1 MSNADQ
7 SPVTL
12 TSAQGYGGGS
22 SAGGSGAGRGAG
34 ASGGAGGGAAGGI
47 PPFLI
52 PFLQRVTR
60 ATIAHG
66 VLMCLA
72 FVIFFPAG
80 SVVVRLGR
88 FNGVVYVHAGI
99 QMFAY
104 VLALAGMGLGVYV
117 ANAPTKAGRE
127 SKVDDTPQP
136 TPYPGDDK
144 G

>member
-1 MSNADQ
+1 M
-7 SPVTL
+7 
-12 TSAQGYGGGS
+12 TSAQGYGGGY

-34 ASGGAGGGAAGGI
+34 ASGGAGGGAGGGI
-47 PPFLI
+47 PSFLI
-52 PFLQRVTR
+52 PFLQRVSR

-88 FNGVVYVHAGI
+88 SNRVVYVHAGI

-104 VLALAGMGLGVYV
+104 ILALAGMGLGVYV

-127 SKVDDTPQP
+127 SKVNNTPEVIP
-136 TPYPGDDK
+136 HSGSDK